1 MGMDNETI
9 ARALLKYRGDT
20 IELLA
25 GENVIGRGLDC
36 RVRFN
41 DATVSRQHI
50 RVLVDRE
57 GVVVEDL
64 ESRNGTRVNGE
75 RIAGRRELA
84 DADVI
89 QIGNRSLHVKLVTE
103 DDAPDMHEVTIS
115 DWAAV
120 DRAQRDTVERAVIR
134 PPGQGEM
141 VFPRHQT
148 CPACR
153 AQVLVTEESCPRCG
167 FKWPP
172 GRPTSVTREIPVLD
186 DRRRDPRVPVE
197 IPVLYTSDSLTC
209 DATAADLSRGGVF
222 IVTELLDVVDTACR
236 VTLLPDGGH
245 AVTVAG
251 RVRRVVAPGTFD
263 GCPPGM
269 GIEFNELTPDSEQW
283 LFGITQ

>member
-1 MGMDNETI
+1 MNLDTETI

-50 RVLVDRE
+50 RILVDSAA
-57 GVVVEDL
+57 VLLEDL
-64 ESRNGTRVNGE
+64 ASRNGTKVNGS
-75 RIAGRRELA
+75 RISVRHKLA
-84 DADVI
+84 DGDEI
-89 QIGNRSLHVKLVTE
+89 QIGNRTLHVKLITE
-103 DDAPDMHEVTIS
+103 DEEADLHEATIS

-120 DRAQRDTVERAVIR
+120 DRAQRDTMERAIIR
-134 PPGQGEM
+134 PPGQGDT

-153 AQVLVTEESCPRCG
+153 AQVLVTEESCPQCG
-167 FKWPP
+167 YRWPP
-172 GRPTSVTREIPVLD
+172 GRPTSVTREIPVREE
-186 DRRRDPRVPVE
+186 RRRDPRVPVE
-197 IPVLYTSDSLTC
+197 MPVLYNSETLTC
-209 DATAADLSRGGVF
+209 DAVASDLSRGGVF
-222 IVTELLDVVDTACR
+222 IVTELLDEANTPCR

-251 RVRRVVAPGTFD
+251 HVRRVVAPGSVE

-283 LFGITQ
+283 LFGITR